1 MERVRLLDRTGAVLR
16 TRHHKTLWPFY
27 QAFQSPAGK
36 KHPSEMDPKRSTV
49 RRLFRCR
56 RVTDKK
62 LRQPPAHR
70 KLFGSGVLRSCPSQA
85 FRPISVAARFWR
97 EGRAGLNNK
106 LDGDIVNLA
115 TVAEFGSREETEQ
128 AIRVL
133 KRAGIPWAVQESSSS
148 FELRVAEQYL
158 NDARQYLLIAEERP
172 SAPTETT
179 AARACLECGSFET
192 RKVPAYALLVWLV
205 CVGGTIVLFA
215 FHQIAAAFPTFIF
228 GSLVALW
235 VSRLAGKWRCLNCG
249 WVFTP

>member
-1 MERVRLLDRTGAVLR
+1 MLR
-16 TRHHKTLWPFY
+16 F
-27 QAFQSPAGK
+27 F
-36 KHPSEMDPKRSTV
+36 PSR
-49 RRLFRCR
+49 
-56 RVTDKK
+56 
-62 LRQPPAHR
+62 
-70 KLFGSGVLRSCPSQA
+70 A
-85 FRPISVAARFWR
+85 FRPLSVVARCSR
-97 EGRAGLNNK
+97 EERTGLNNK
-106 LDGDIVNLA
+106 LDGGIVNLA

-128 AIRVL
+128 AITVL

-172 SAPTETT
+172 SASSKTTPT
-179 AARACLECGSFET
+179 RACPECGSFET

-215 FHQIAAAFPTFIF
+215 FHQIAAAFPMFIF